1 MIENQIHQAIREKQ
15 TAKDELFCVSA
26 FQIAE
31 ALNVEPLAVGQAADE
46 MDVKLGRCQLG
57 LFGYGP
63 KAEGRH
69 RIVEPAEEV
78 APELAQAIQD
88 RVGEKGLSCKAA
100 WEIAASLDLPRM
112 QVASAAEALEIKI
125 VRCQLGAF

>member
-1 MIENQIHQAIREKQ
+1 MIENQMREAIRGKE
-15 TAKDELFCVSA
+15 TAKGELFCVSA

-31 ALNVEPLAVGQAADE
+31 ALDVEPLEVGQAADE
-46 MDVKLGRCQLG
+46 MDVRLSRCQLG

-69 RIVEPAEEV
+69 SIVEPAEQV
-78 APELAQAIQD
+78 APELAQAIQE
-88 RVGEKGLSCKAA
+88 RVGEEGLSCKAA
-100 WEIAASLDLPRM
+100 WEIAASLDLPKL
-112 QVASAAEALEIKI
+112 QVSSAAEALEIKI